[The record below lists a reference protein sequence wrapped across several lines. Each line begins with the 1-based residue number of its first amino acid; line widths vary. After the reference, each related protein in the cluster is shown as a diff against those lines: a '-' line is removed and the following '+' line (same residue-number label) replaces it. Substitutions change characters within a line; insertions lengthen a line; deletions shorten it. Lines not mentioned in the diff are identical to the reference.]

1 MRKRATLM
9 NVVRSVSGFIVIG
22 FLMSSCANQL
32 LDIEVNKVFT
42 LDSIARVTSA
52 DIEAELPIALQ
63 LASCW

>member
-1 MRKRATLM
+1 M

-22 FLMSSCANQL
+22 FFISSCANQL
-32 LDIEVNKVFT
+32 LDIEVTKVFT
-42 LDSIARVTSA
+42 LDSIARASSC

>member
-1 MRKRATLM
+1 M
-9 NVVRSVSGFIVIG
+9 NVMRSVTGFIVIV

-32 LDIEVNKVFT
+32 LDIEVTKVFT